1 MDSNLLCKWLV
12 TQILTLVYLEITNV
26 IEKIFFNL
34 YPKCPKEKEVIEY

>member
-12 TQILTLVYLEITNV
+12 TQILTLVRRNNV

-34 YPKCPKEKEVIEY
+34 YPKCPKEKEVTEY

>member
-12 TQILTLVYLEITNV
+12 TQILTLVHRKNV